1 MEGTVKQIT
10 EYTSRSALLGG
21 AVKDGEA
28 EKVALKASRDV
39 ASEGVRESERTMV
52 TLSSEYD
59 SVCAQLRDVGDD
71 KRRSKQEERMSEAVE
86 NMQRILSGV
95 HGRLGDL
102 CRPIQKKYAQVRF
115 LLPLPPF
122 FPLSFCPFAL
132 LSSFF
137 LISFASFLNF
147 FPSFFIPPLPQLP
160 ICLLLSTL
168 T

>member
-1 MEGTVKQIT
+1 VEGTVKQIT
-10 EYTSRSALLGG
+10 EYTSRSALLGT

-28 EKVALKASRDV
+28 EKIALKVSRDA

-71 KRRSKQEERMSEAVE
+71 KRRSKQEERMSEAVD

-102 CRPIQKKYAQVRF
+102 CRPIQKKYAQVSF
-115 LLPLPPF
+115 LPSV
-122 FPLSFCPFAL
+122 LSCCPFP
-132 LSSFF
+132 F
-137 LISFASFLNF
+137 LF
-147 FPSFFIPPLPQLP
+147 
-160 ICLLLSTL
+160 
-168 T
+168 

>member
-10 EYTSRSALLGG
+10 EYTSRSSLLGK

-28 EKVALKASRDV
+28 EKVALKVSRDA
-39 ASEGVRESERTMV
+39 ASEGVRESERAMV

-102 CRPIQKKYAQVRF
+102 CRPIQKKYALVRF
-115 LLPLPPF
+115 LPSV
-122 FPLSFCPFAL
+122 LSFLIFSL
-132 LSSFF
+132 LTSFITHV
-137 LISFASFLNF
+137 LYHK
-147 FPSFFIPPLPQLP
+147 
-160 ICLLLSTL
+160 
-168 T
+168 